1 MKISKKI
8 LAVLIAVIT
17 VFGIMSFAAA
27 ADDKTVYVISGSV
40 NVTITTPV
48 AGEKPSIDCK
58 TSSDNFTVTAFT
70 WYDKATGE
78 IIDPAGTD
86 FTYVNGGEYIAKIT
100 LKPNENYKFAD
111 DVTVTVNDSAP
122 TTIRFKDDTIT
133 VEANFTCDKGAS
145 GNSFFK
151 VIKTVLLQLLKIIR
165 DIIGHIVGM

>member
-1 MKISKKI
+1 MKTTKKI

-70 WYDKATGE
+70 WYDKNTGA

-86 FTYVNGGEYIAKIT
+86 FTFENGGEYTAKIT
-100 LKPNENYKFAD
+100 LKPNENYTFAD
-111 DVTVTVNDSAP
+111 DIVVTVNDSAP
-122 TTIRFKDDTIT
+122 TTIRFKDDTVT
-133 VEANFTCDKGAS
+133 VESNFTCDKGAS
-145 GNSFFK
+145 GNAFFTGLK
-151 VIKTVLLQLLKIIR
+151 NILLQLLRIIR
-165 DIIGHIVGM
+165 DIISHIVGM